1 MTRPANSLFLTGA
14 LLPPL
19 QLIKAAVSETQILT
33 DLSSVPEALLVG
45 LQREGMTTQEA
56 LACAFS
62 LVESI
67 QSCRKSGAGIPRYA
81 IGFFP
86 KTANEDLAAV
96 NAALGSIIG
105 YVTSHLLYEPIS
117 VNLVAYPDTPLGHR
131 RAADMA
137 QALTSGFLDIVR
149 GQTLCVGDD

>member
-19 QLIKAAVSETQILT
+19 RLIKEAVSETQILT
-33 DLSSVPEALLVG
+33 DLSAVPDALFVG
-45 LQREGMTTQEA
+45 LHSEGMTAQES

-62 LVESI
+62 LVEAI
-67 QSCRKSGAGIPRYA
+67 QSCRKSGTGTPRYA

-86 KTANEDLAAV
+86 KTANEDHAAV

-105 YVTSHLLYEPIS
+105 YATSHLLYEPIS
-117 VNLVAYPDTPLGHR
+117 VNLVAYPDTPLGHQ

-149 GQTLCVGDD
+149 GQTLCVGED

>member
-1 MTRPANSLFLTGA
+1 MSSAANSIFLAGT

-19 QLIKAAVSETQILT
+19 QLVKAATSETQLLT

-45 LQREGMTTQEA
+45 LQREGMTARES

-62 LVESI
+62 LVETI
-67 QSCRKSGAGIPRYA
+67 QSCRKSGGGIPRYA

-86 KTANEDLAAV
+86 KTTNEDFAAV
-96 NAALGSIIG
+96 NAAMGSIIG

-117 VNLVAYPDTPLGHR
+117 INLVAYSDTPLGHQ
-131 RAADMA
+131 RAADVA

-149 GQTLCVGDD
+149 GQTLCLGDD

>member
-1 MTRPANSLFLTGA
+1 MTSAANSMFLTGA

-19 QLIKAAVSETQILT
+19 QLIKAASSEAQIFT
-33 DLSSVPEALLVG
+33 DLSSVPDALLVG
-45 LQREGMTTQEA
+45 LQREGMTAQES

-62 LVESI
+62 LVEAI
-67 QSCRKSGAGIPRYA
+67 QSCRKSGGGVPRYA
-81 IGFFP
+81 VGFFP
-86 KTANEDLAAV
+86 KTTNENLAAV
-96 NAALGSIIG
+96 NAAMGSIIA

-117 VNLVAYPDTPLGHR
+117 VNLVAYPDTPLGHQ

>member
-1 MTRPANSLFLTGA
+1 MSSAANSMFLTGA

-19 QLIKAAVSETQILT
+19 QLIKAAVGETQIFT
-33 DLSSVPEALLVG
+33 DLSSVPEALFVG
-45 LQREGMTTQEA
+45 LHREDMTAEES

-62 LVESI
+62 LVEAI
-67 QSCRKSGAGIPRYA
+67 QSCRKSGSGVPRYA

-86 KTANEDLAAV
+86 KTTSEDLAAI
-96 NAALGSIIG
+96 NAAMGTIIA

-117 VNLVAYPDTPLGHR
+117 VNLVAYPDTPLGHQ